1 MQLITLINLT
11 DQFISGRSW
20 WLFHNPK
27 NDANNILI
35 EASELAELFIK
46 PSSTTEQHQACAEE
60 LSDVLCA
67 TFAFSI
73 VTKIDLVQLLLQ
85 RLSVKADS
93 DSSLLSYTELQAS
106 VLSQLAPLGLKQF
119 SSPTQV
125 TLSLIYQA
133 GRLADLFH
141 WQSDEESKV
150 RVQVQIARINQIIV
164 LIIAHL
170 VWLSHLL
177 EIDLPVE
184 FERKMQKNMRKFP
197 VDQACGSSWVTI
209 KDRLR

>member
-150 RVQVQIARINQIIV
+150 RVQVQIARINQIIAV
-164 LIIAHL
+164 SYTHL
-170 VWLSHLL
+170 T
-177 EIDLPVE
+177 LPT
-184 FERKMQKNMRKFP
+184 N
-197 VDQACGSSWVTI
+197 
-209 KDRLR
+209 